1 MEQEEMKNR
10 IAEALRIRNMKQVEL
25 AEKTGLSKAS
35 INSWL
40 RHRWQPKQP
49 AVLAMAKAL
58 DVSEMWLAG
67 YDVPMER
74 PVEQKK
80 ADVLTDALLS
90 MRNDMDISYSVVRMS
105 NDEDFKDLVI
115 DITKLNKS
123 NIEAIKAYV
132 DQLVEEKNKY
142 QN

>member
-1 MEQEEMKNR
+1 MEQEILNR

-40 RHRWQPKQP
+40 RHRWQPKQD
-49 AVLAMAKAL
+49 ALLKMAKAL

-74 PVEQKK
+74 PTEQKK

-123 NIEAIKAYV
+123 NIEVIKAYV
-132 DQLVEEKNKY
+132 SKLVEEKNKY

>member
-1 MEQEEMKNR
+1 MEQEIMNR
-10 IAEALRIRNMKQVEL
+10 IAEALNIRNMKQVEL

-40 RHRWQPKQP
+40 RHRWQPKQD
-49 AVLAMAKAL
+49 ALLKMAKAL

-132 DQLVEEKNKY
+132 SKLVEEKNKY

>member
-1 MEQEEMKNR
+1 MEQEIMNR

-40 RHRWQPKQP
+40 RHRWQPKQD
-49 AVLAMAKAL
+49 ALLKMAKAL

-90 MRNDMDISYSVVRMS
+90 MRNDMNISYSVVRMS
-105 NDEDFKDLVI
+105 NDEDFKDLVV
-115 DITKLNKS
+115 DITKLN
-123 NIEAIKAYV
+123 NAHIQAIKAYV
-132 DQLVEEKNKY
+132 DQLIEEKNKY